1 MAKGRAPKCFADGGQ
16 YPFAE
21 APAIFPGAFVFLGD
35 AGNAQQIPL
44 AAFASLWLRR
54 NDRL

>member
-1 MAKGRAPKCFADGGQ
+1 MAKGLAPKCFADGGQ

-54 NDRL
+54 NDKL